1 VGGNHKGFAVRLHG
15 VLSEAFMAETKNVT
29 GTAFVVAEFR
39 AEENWESTPLYHDPV
54 VGLFLNQ
61 DTREAAARVAASF
74 PHVKDLVRL
83 RTKYLDD
90 MLEKQIRS
98 HVRQV
103 VVLGAGLD
111 TRAVRKRAAGV
122 SYFEID
128 DAATLELKRDCYRKQ
143 GIEADVTF
151 IPGNYVKEGVIEL
164 LQPAGFDPRRST
176 YIIWEGNTMYLTLD
190 ANRHVLTELRR
201 YVRRFRLS
209 FDYMAEAVVSR
220 TTGDPGITRL
230 VESFAAMGA
239 PWLSGIRDARAL
251 AAELH
256 LTPIENFRT
265 ADLFRTYWPSRPMT
279 SPVFLYYSVCTV
291 DS

>member
-1 VGGNHKGFAVRLHG
+1 
-15 VLSEAFMAETKNVT
+15 
-29 GTAFVVAEFR
+29 
-39 AEENWESTPLYHDPV
+39 
-54 VGLFLNQ
+54 
-61 DTREAAARVAASF
+61 
-74 PHVKDLVRL
+74 
-83 RTKYLDD
+83 
-90 MLEKQIRS
+90 
-98 HVRQV
+98 
-103 VVLGAGLD
+103 
-111 TRAVRKRAAGV
+111 
-122 SYFEID
+122 
-128 DAATLELKRDCYRKQ
+128 
-143 GIEADVTF
+143 
-151 IPGNYVKEGVIEL
+151 VKEGVIEL